1 MTFLKKNRIGVL
13 CFAVFLLLGG
23 LRQGQAQ
30 TETELASPSA
40 QEMYYIQNFVAG
52 TEPAYRELAKRD
64 PEYNRANEFDREAV
78 LNRLETNLRKGAEH
92 LKSVRLLR
100 VNVADS
106 FGEYDPRYQEYDF
119 TISNGSSF
127 SFNAYGKS
135 VELVVTNG
143 SMAQGWRLTPAQ
155 AEDVLRRNEGS
166 RKVTLILHLAIDD
179 AAPGLGN
186 SAAKMNAH
194 ILDYEIRGKGGILL
208 GRIEVK

>member
-1 MTFLKKNRIGVL
+1 MTFVVKHHIGAL
-13 CFAVFLLLGG
+13 CFAALLLLGG

-30 TETELASPSA
+30 TQTELASPSA

-64 PEYNRANEFDREAV
+64 PEYNRANEFDRETV
-78 LNRLETNLRKGAEH
+78 LNRLEANLRKGAEH

-127 SFNAYGKS
+127 SFNAYGKG

-143 SMAQGWRLTPAQ
+143 SMAQGWKLNPSQ
-155 AEDVLRRNEGS
+155 AEDVLRRNDGS
-166 RKVTLILHLAIDD
+166 RRVTLVLHLSIDD
-179 AAPGLGN
+179 ATPALGN
-186 SAAKMNAH
+186 SAAKLNAH
-194 ILDYEIRGKGGILL
+194 ILDCEIRGKGGILL